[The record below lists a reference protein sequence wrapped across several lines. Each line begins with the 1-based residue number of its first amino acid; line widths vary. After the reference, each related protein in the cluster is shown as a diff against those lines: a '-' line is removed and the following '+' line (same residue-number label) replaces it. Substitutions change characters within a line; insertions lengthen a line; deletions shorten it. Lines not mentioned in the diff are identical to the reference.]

1 MTAPTSPLAASD
13 APEAVTHAPDPKTP
27 PERLRAALRTMR
39 WSYGDLAVVLGC
51 SPSTPRYW
59 CGGKSP
65 VPPVLLAWAERHAQ
79 LLRDDP
85 PPLVALS
92 VGGARAGGG
101 RPRSGAG

>member
-1 MTAPTSPLAASD
+1 MTALTGPLAASG
-13 APEAVTHAPDPKTP
+13 ALEAVTHAPTPVTP
-27 PERLRAALRTMR
+27 PERLRAALKAMR

-59 CGGKSP
+59 CVGKSP
-65 VPPVLLAWAERHAQ
+65 VPPSLLAWIERHSGA
-79 LLRDDP
+79 LREDP

-101 RPRSGAG
+101 RPRTARG